1 MGKTSNTSN
10 ASTAQQIAQEIK
22 NIGLNILD
30 NDNYIN
36 NTLKNAFITAANI
49 AITMQSIMDSAQKA
63 NLEEK
68 IENVMFQGD
77 ISIIGS
83 KDVNV
88 NLSQYSSANQCI
100 VANAYLIAV
109 NQQSTDASVISI
121 ASDMLDATQ
130 SIEQF
135 KQTVQDIASAAS
147 ADSDL
152 MADIENSQSASSGSF
167 AGSATNVSNSEEEQS
182 AQTDIYNNSTNI
194 NVSDTVLSQIQEYLV
209 KMTNNVKNSNDY
221 FLNAEQNLNAI
232 STITNI
238 MIQKGINIADSLN
251 INVNLSQISE
261 QTQEIYTELI
271 SYYNNI
277 MFDKLYH
284 YYENKISQESDQS
297 IKTSDVQSQS
307 TDLSS
312 KTSASESAEESTEQT
327 AKSTSLVQ
335 DIGEA
340 LSSIAGSITGP
351 IAIVIII
358 IVAALA
364 MVGVSLAI
372 GLTKIVNSVVDK
384 SMGSVSTV
392 LGNITNVSGNPNV
405 KRASG
410 SK

>member
-10 ASTAQQIAQEIK
+10 ASTAQEISQEIK
-22 NIGLNILD
+22 NVGLNISD

-49 AITMQSIMDSAQKA
+49 AITMQSIMDSKQMAA
-63 NLEEK
+63 IEEK

-77 ISIIGS
+77 ISIVGA

-88 NLSQYSSANQCI
+88 NLSQYSSAKQCV

-130 SIEQF
+130 SVDQF
-135 KQTVQDIASAAS
+135 KQTVQDIASAVSSDA
-147 ADSDL
+147 DL
-152 MADIENSQSASSGSF
+152 MSEIENSQSASSGSF
-167 AGSATNVSNSEEEQS
+167 AGSAKNTSNSEEDQELQV
-182 AQTDIYNNSTNI
+182 DIYNNSTNI
-194 NVSDTVLSQIQEYLV
+194 SVSDTALSQIQEYLV
-209 KMTNNVKNSNDY
+209 KMTNNVKDSNDY
-221 FLNAEQNLNAI
+221 FLNAEQNLNSL

-238 MIQKGINIADSLN
+238 MIQKGINIADSLS

-261 QTQEIYTELI
+261 QTQETYTELV

-297 IKTSDVQSQS
+297 IKTSEAQSQS
-307 TDLSS
+307 ADLST
-312 KTSASESAEESTEQT
+312 KASASESAEESTEQT

-351 IAIVIII
+351 IAVIIVIV
-358 IVAALA
+358 VAALA
-364 MVGVSLAI
+364 MIGVSLTI
-372 GLTKIVNSVVDK
+372 GLTKIVNTVVDK
-384 SMGSVSTV
+384 SFGSVSNV
-392 LGNITNVSGNPNV
+392 LNNITNVSGNPNV
-405 KRASG
+405 KRVSE